1 MRKLYRYLKAHP
13 LLFLYAGLLLAL
25 PAYLINLGL
34 MPFIEDE
41 SIRGLVALEMLF
53 SGDYLTPTLGGEL
66 YFKKPPLYNWI
77 IALFFASTDTYT
89 EFVMR
94 MPMVISLL
102 GFGLTIFY
110 FVKKEMGTRQ
120 GVINALLFLTCGR
133 IIIYESMYG
142 LIDITFSWV
151 IYLFF
156 MVLYFQY
163 KKGHIKALFA
173 LSYLLISAAY
183 LLKGLPALVF
193 LGISFLT
200 FFTYKRQFRLLFSW
214 KQFISL
220 PILIGIIGGYYW
232 LYGLQNDVDLL
243 GVFETLWTESTRR
256 TPAATGMLAT
266 VIHLF
271 TFPFEFL
278 FHFMPLT
285 LLVVVLFRKATRKRI
300 AHHQFLKFNTL
311 IFLFNIIIYWA
322 SPDIYPRYL
331 LMFVPLFFTVVVYFY
346 EKLRPWRTWHIRLS
360 EWTLFVVGLAITL
373 AFLTTPFFGLE
384 DLIEYMWLKTASI
397 VVTLA
402 ALMYAFY
409 KQRSLRILWFALFIF
424 VFRIGFNWF
433 IIPHRYAE
441 SKDVPCKE
449 ASIELARKTQGEKL
463 VTYWDPAKDHTQR
476 YYGKRIINYMNMYY
490 ITAEQREILETWSHL
505 EPGVVYL
512 MPKRDLQKADYVHVM
527 DVPAADESYYVPAV
541 RIIEET
547 KQKK

>member
-1 MRKLYRYLKAHP
+1 VKKLYRYLKAHP
-13 LLFLYAGLLLAL
+13 ILFLYAGLILAI
-25 PAYLINLGL
+25 PAFLINLGL

-41 SIRGLVALEMLF
+41 SIRGLVALEMMF
-53 SGDYLTPTLGGEL
+53 SGDFLTPTLGGEL

-102 GFGLTIFY
+102 GFGLSIFY
-110 FVKKEMGTRQ
+110 FVKKELGTRQ

-156 MVLYFQY
+156 MTLYFQY
-163 KKGHIKALFA
+163 KKGNLKSLFA
-173 LSYLLISAAY
+173 LSYLLISIAY
-183 LLKGLPALVF
+183 MLKGLPAIVF

-200 FFTYKRQFRLLFSW
+200 FFIYKKQFRLLFSW

-220 PILIGIIGGYYW
+220 PIIIGIIGGYYY

-243 GVFETLWTESTRR
+243 RVFEILWTESTRR
-256 TPAATGMLAT
+256 TPAATGMAT
-266 VIHLF
+266 TIIHLF
-271 TFPFEFL
+271 TFPLEFL

-285 LLVVVLFRKATRKRI
+285 LLVVVLFRGATRKRI
-300 AHHQFLKFNTL
+300 AHHSFLKFNAF
-311 IFLFNIIIYWA
+311 IFFFNILIYWV

-331 LMFVPLFFTVVVYFY
+331 LMFVPLFFTVVIYFY
-346 EKLRPWRTWHIRLS
+346 EKLRPWRTWHIRLA
-360 EWTLFVVGLAITL
+360 EWTLFVLGIIITA
-373 AFLTTPFFGLE
+373 AFFATPFFGLE
-384 DLIEYMWLKTASI
+384 DIIDHMWVKII
-397 VVTLA
+397 VIILTLGTI
-402 ALMYAFY
+402 MYAYY
-409 KQRSLRILWFALFIF
+409 KQRSLRILWFALFIL

-433 IIPHRYAE
+433 IVPHRYAE

-449 ASIELARKTQGEKL
+449 ASIELARKTKGEKL
-463 VTYWDPAKDHTQR
+463 VTYWNPVKDHTR
-476 YYGKRIINYMNMYY
+476 YYYGKRIINYMNMYY
-490 ITAEQREILETWSHL
+490 ITAERREILKTWSHL

-512 MPKRDLQKADYVHVM
+512 MPKRDLKKVDYVRIM
-527 DVPAADESYYVPAV
+527 DVPAADESYHVPAV
-541 RIIEET
+541 RVMEEIDA
-547 KQKK
+547 KK

>member
-1 MRKLYRYLKAHP
+1 MKKLYRYLKARP
-13 LLFLYAGLLLAL
+13 ILFLYAGLILAI
-25 PAYLINLGL
+25 PAFLINLGL

-41 SIRGLVALEMLF
+41 SIRGLVALEMMF
-53 SGDYLTPTLGGEL
+53 SGDFLTPTLGGEL

-77 IALFFASTDTYT
+77 IALFFSSTDTYT

-94 MPMVISLL
+94 MPMVISLF
-102 GFGLTIFY
+102 GFGLSIFY

-120 GVINALLFLTCGR
+120 GVMNALLFLTCGR

-156 MVLYFQY
+156 MTLYFQY
-163 KKGHIKALFA
+163 KKGNLKSLFA
-173 LSYLLISAAY
+173 LSYLLISIAY
-183 LLKGLPALVF
+183 MLKGLPAIVF

-200 FFTYKRQFRLLFSW
+200 FFIYKKQFRLLFSW

-220 PILIGIIGGYYW
+220 PIIIGIIGGYYY

-243 GVFETLWTESTRR
+243 KVFEILWTESTRR
-256 TPAATGMLAT
+256 TPAATGMAT
-266 VIHLF
+266 TIIHLF
-271 TFPFEFL
+271 TFPLEFL

-285 LLVVVLFRKATRKRI
+285 LLVVVLFRGATRKRI
-300 AHHQFLKFNTL
+300 AHHSFLKFNAL
-311 IFLFNIIIYWA
+311 IFFFNILIYWV

-331 LMFVPLFFTVVVYFY
+331 LMFVPLFFTVVIYFY
-346 EKLRPWRTWHIRLS
+346 EKLRPWRTWHIRFA
-360 EWTLFVVGLAITL
+360 EWTLFVVGIIITA
-373 AFLTTPFFGLE
+373 AFFATPFFGLE
-384 DLIEYMWLKTASI
+384 DIIEHMWFKVI
-397 VVTLA
+397 VIILTLA
-402 ALMYAFY
+402 TMMYAYY
-409 KQRSLRILWFALFIF
+409 KQRSLRIMWFALFIL

-433 IIPHRYAE
+433 IVPHRYAE

-449 ASIELARKTQGEKL
+449 ASIELAQKTKGEKL
-463 VTYWDPAKDHTQR
+463 VTYWNPVKDHTKY

-490 ITAEQREILETWSHL
+490 ITAERREILETWSHL

-512 MPKRDLQKADYVHVM
+512 MPKRDLKKVDYVRIM

-541 RIIEET
+541 RVMEEIEA
-547 KQKK
+547 KK